1 MKHVIRALA
10 LSVAFV
16 VCAQT
21 AMAAK
26 PPAKDAKVK
35 FYNFDELLID
45 GEVKKPKGVL
55 INPRGRVKF
64 GRLLKLKKSFMPEL
78 FKTAK
83 DPTFR

>member
-21 AMAAK
+21 AVAAK
-26 PPAKDAKVK
+26 PPTNARVK

-45 GEVKKPKGVL
+45 GEVKKPKGIL
-55 INPRGRVKF
+55 ITPRRAAKF
-64 GRLLKLKKSFMPEL
+64 GRLLKLKKSFMNKLYES
-78 FKTAK
+78 AK
-83 DPTFR
+83 DPVFK